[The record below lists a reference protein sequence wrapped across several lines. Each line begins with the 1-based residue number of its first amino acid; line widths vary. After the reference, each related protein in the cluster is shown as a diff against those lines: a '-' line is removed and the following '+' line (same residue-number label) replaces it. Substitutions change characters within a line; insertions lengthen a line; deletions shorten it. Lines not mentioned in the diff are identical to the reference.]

1 MRTPVKSPIKPVDKT
16 NLASRV
22 YSEIRESLIAG
33 RYLPSHRLRI
43 SETAQMLGTSD
54 TPVREALLR
63 LVSEHALEMETA
75 KQIAVPALGLARY
88 VEIRTVRLALES
100 AAVEIAATNIGP
112 KDLADLARINKK
124 FTQAEAS
131 HNAEQQ
137 LRYNREFHFGIYSHC
152 RLPTL
157 LAMIENM
164 WTSMGPILRAFYE
177 NERTDRSYDQGHNQH
192 DLLLEALERHHASA
206 AVEAVRADMMSA
218 APAIERFLRAHEA
231 SQELK
236 SAA

>member
-1 MRTPVKSPIKPVDKT
+1 VKSPIKPVDKT

-22 YSEIRESLIAG
+22 YLEIRESLIAG
-33 RYLPSHRLRI
+33 RYMPSHRLRI

-75 KQIAVPALGLARY
+75 KQIAVPALRLARY

-100 AAVEIAATNIGP
+100 TAVDIATANIGP
-112 KDLADLARINKK
+112 RDLADLVRINKK

-157 LAMIENM
+157 LSMIENM

-177 NERTDRSYDQGHNQH
+177 NEKTDSSYNQGHNQH
-192 DLLLEALERHHASA
+192 DLLLDALERHDAPA
-206 AVEAVRADMMSA
+206 AVEAIRTDMMSA
-218 APAIERFLRAHEA
+218 APAIEHFLKAHEA
-231 SQELK
+231 ARDIQLT
-236 SAA
+236 A

>member
-1 MRTPVKSPIKPVDKT
+1 MKPPNKPIDKT

-33 RYLPSHRLRI
+33 RYMPSDRLRI
-43 SETAQMLGTSD
+43 NETAQMFGTSD

-75 KQIAVPALGLARY
+75 KQIAVPPLGLARY
-88 VEIRTVRLALES
+88 IEIRTVRLALES
-100 AAVEIAATNIGP
+100 AAVEVAASNIGAR
-112 KDLADLARINKK
+112 DIAELVRINKK
-124 FTQAEAS
+124 FTQAEFS

-137 LRYNREFHFGIYSHC
+137 LRYNREFHFGIYVHC

-177 NERTDRSYDQGHNQH
+177 KSGGTYDQGHGQH
-192 DLLLEALERHHASA
+192 DLLLAALEKHDPAA
-206 AVEAVRADMMSA
+206 AVKAIRADLMSA
-218 APAIERFLRAHEA
+218 APSIERFLKEYQA
-231 SQELK
+231 SQEEQ
-236 SAA
+236 AAA

>member
-1 MRTPVKSPIKPVDKT
+1 MKPPIKPIDKT
-16 NLASRV
+16 NLAARV

-33 RYLPSHRLRI
+33 RYMPGDRLRI
-43 SETAQMLGTSD
+43 SETAQMFGTSD

-75 KQIAVPALGLARY
+75 KQIAVPSLGLARY

-100 AAVEIAATNIGP
+100 AAVEVAASHIGAR
-112 KDLADLARINKK
+112 DLAELVRLNKK
-124 FTQAEAS
+124 FTQAEAG

-137 LRYNREFHFGIYSHC
+137 LRYNREFHFGIYLHC

-164 WTSMGPILRAFYE
+164 WTSMGPILRAYYE
-177 NERTDRSYDQGHNQH
+177 KSDGSYSQGHNH
-192 DLLLEALERHHASA
+192 HELLLQALGRHDA
-206 AVEAVRADMMSA
+206 AAAAAAIRADIMSA
-218 APAIERFLRAHEA
+218 APSIERFLQQHDD
-231 SQELK
+231 SQDLQ
-236 SAA
+236 AA

>member
-1 MRTPVKSPIKPVDKT
+1 MTSPIKPVDKT

-33 RYLPSHRLRI
+33 RYMPSYRLRI
-43 SETAQMLGTSD
+43 SETALVLGTSD

-100 AAVEIAATNIGP
+100 AAVEIAAVNIGP
-112 KDLADLARINKK
+112 KDLANLVRVNSK

-137 LRYNREFHFGIYSHC
+137 LRYNREFHFGIYGHC

-164 WTSMGPILRAFYE
+164 WASMGPILRAFYE
-177 NERTDRSYDQGHNQH
+177 SEKTEGSYDQGHNQH
-192 DLLLEALERHHASA
+192 ELLLDALERHDAFA
-206 AVEAVRADMMSA
+206 AVEAIRTDMMSA
-218 APAIERFLRAHEA
+218 APAIERFLKAHEA
-231 SQELK
+231 MQETQ